1 MQQEPTTINDAQ
13 RIAPTPEQTFAAR
26 VKERR
31 EFLRM
36 SQTQLAQHL
45 RDYQGLDLDG
55 TAITRLER
63 GDRRVRLDEAVAIVT
78 VLGMDLY
85 EAIAPHPGD
94 LDEQLERARAAVFN
108 ASYAEGFW
116 RREYDAALTRANEL
130 QALVDQVAADQAA
143 LRERIAQGR
152 ADAEAR
158 GDLDALYG
166 EGMWEVTDDGEHREE
181 A

>member
-1 MQQEPTTINDAQ
+1 MQQEPTAANDDQ
-13 RIAPTPEQTFAAR
+13 RRAPTPEQTFAAR

-31 EFLRM
+31 EFLGM

-45 RDYQGLDLDG
+45 RDYQRLDLDG
-55 TAITRLER
+55 TAITRIER
-63 GDRRVRLDEAVAIVT
+63 GDRRVRLDEAVAIT
-78 VLGMDLY
+78 LVLGLDLY

-94 LDEQLERARAAVFN
+94 LDEQLERARAAMFN

-116 RREYDAALTRANEL
+116 RREYDAASARASEL
-130 QALVDQVAADQAA
+130 QALVDQVAADKAA
-143 LRERIAQGR
+143 FRQRIEQGR

-158 GDLDALYG
+158 GDWEALYG
-166 EGMWEVTDDGEHREE
+166 YEGEVVHDGEHREE